1 MSIQEILCIG
11 SNILFIILTL
21 VEITPIKINPWKFI
35 ARKLGSFLNVEINE
49 KLDELKIQTNNQI
62 NELKKDISDLNKKVN
77 NIEQTNEDNNMVQA
91 RIRILRFS
99 DELRHN
105 VNNIDYFSKDHF
117 DQVMIDIDIY
127 EAYCLN
133 QS

>member
-1 MSIQEILCIG
+1 MFNTGRKLIINKGKIKMSIQEILCIG

-62 NELKKDISDLNKKVN
+62 NELKKDISDLNKK
-77 NIEQTNEDNNMVQA
+77 
-91 RIRILRFS
+91 
-99 DELRHN
+99 
-105 VNNIDYFSKDHF
+105 SK
-117 DQVMIDIDIY
+117 QY
-127 EAYCLN
+127 
-133 QS
+133 

>member
-62 NELKKDISDLNKKVN
+62 NELKKDISDLNKK
-77 NIEQTNEDNNMVQA
+77 
-91 RIRILRFS
+91 
-99 DELRHN
+99 
-105 VNNIDYFSKDHF
+105 SK
-117 DQVMIDIDIY
+117 QY
-127 EAYCLN
+127 
-133 QS
+133 